1 MKTWKKCLAAVL
13 SLAIMA
19 SATACSGADKS
30 WAVKNDNLTVPIGAY
45 IYNLYSAYQQAS
57 VQVEDST
64 KPILEQ
70 TVEDQDAAT
79 WIKENALRQT
89 KSILVIDDKMKELNI
104 SLTED
109 ELQQVSDQTD
119 SYWGSISTAMT
130 EYGVAKSSFN
140 LAYADYYT
148 KYTKVFDAIYGK
160 GGTQEVSDADVKDY
174 YVTNYMAFSYVLA
187 PIIDM
192 TTGTNLSE
200 DELSQL
206 DTEFK
211 DYAAKIN
218 DGSMTAQ
225 EAADAYKTSSG
236 DDTVQLYTDAANF
249 NGETSSYP
257 EEFGTSLKSMKDG
270 ECRIVEVQGLYKVL
284 LVKDDV
290 TATAENKISDEAS
303 RTAILQNMKQEEFKQ
318 MIDEAADGY
327 SAEINQKAIDSYQP
341 DMFVEETSSV
351 AASSETASSEEST
364 DSTSEASSKADEASS
379 SEAA

>member
-30 WAVKNDNLTVPIGAY
+30 WAVKNDNLPVPIGAY

-364 DSTSEASSKADEASS
+364 DSTSEASSEADEASS

>member
-364 DSTSEASSKADEASS
+364 DSTSETSSEADEASY

>member
-303 RTAILQNMKQEEFKQ
+303 RTAILQDMKQEEFKQ

-364 DSTSEASSKADEASS
+364 DSTSEASSEADEASS

>member
-364 DSTSEASSKADEASS
+364 DSTSEASSEADEAIS

>member
-290 TATAENKISDEAS
+290 TATAEDKISDETS

-364 DSTSEASSKADEASS
+364 DSTSEASSETDAASS

>member
-140 LAYADYYT
+140 LAYADY
-148 KYTKVFDAIYGK
+148 YTKVFDAIYGK

-364 DSTSEASSKADEASS
+364 DSTSEASSEADEASS

>member
-109 ELQQVSDQTD
+109 ELQQVSGQTD

-364 DSTSEASSKADEASS
+364 DSTSEASSEADEASS

>member
-130 EYGVAKSSFN
+130 EYGVSKSSFN

-148 KYTKVFDAIYGK
+148 KYAKVFDAIYGK

-364 DSTSEASSKADEASS
+364 DSTSEASSEADEASS

>member
-290 TATAENKISDEAS
+290 TATAENKISDDAS

-364 DSTSEASSKADEASS
+364 DSTSEASSEADEASS

>member
-192 TTGTNLSE
+192 TPGTNLSE

-218 DGSMTAQ
+218 DGSITAQ

-364 DSTSEASSKADEASS
+364 DSTSEASSEADEASS

>member
-206 DTEFK
+206 
-211 DYAAKIN
+211 ILN
-218 DGSMTAQ
+218 S
-225 EAADAYKTSSG
+225 
-236 DDTVQLYTDAANF
+236 
-249 NGETSSYP
+249 
-257 EEFGTSLKSMKDG
+257 
-270 ECRIVEVQGLYKVL
+270 RIMRQRLTMVL
-284 LVKDDV
+284 
-290 TATAENKISDEAS
+290 
-303 RTAILQNMKQEEFKQ
+303 
-318 MIDEAADGY
+318 
-327 SAEINQKAIDSYQP
+327 
-341 DMFVEETSSV
+341 
-351 AASSETASSEEST
+351 
-364 DSTSEASSKADEASS
+364 
-379 SEAA
+379 

>member
-327 SAEINQKAIDSYQP
+327 SAEINQKAIDSYHP

-364 DSTSEASSKADEASS
+364 DSTSEASSEADEASS

>member
-148 KYTKVFDAIYGK
+148 KYAKVFDAIYGK

-364 DSTSEASSKADEASS
+364 DSTSEASSEADEASS

>member
-148 KYTKVFDAIYGK
+148 KYAKVFDAIYGK

-364 DSTSEASSKADEASS
+364 DSTSEASSEADEASS
-379 SEAA
+379 SEAV

>member
-290 TATAENKISDEAS
+290 TATAEDKISDETS

-364 DSTSEASSKADEASS
+364 DSTSEASSETDAASS
-379 SEAA
+379 SDAA

>member
-364 DSTSEASSKADEASS
+364 DSTSEASSEADEASS

>member
-270 ECRIVEVQGLYKVL
+270 ECRIDGVQGLYKVL

-290 TATAENKISDEAS
+290 TATAEDKISDETS

-364 DSTSEASSKADEASS
+364 DSTSEASSETDAASS

>member
-303 RTAILQNMKQEEFKQ
+303 RTAILQTMKQEEFKQ

-364 DSTSEASSKADEASS
+364 DSTSEASSEADEASS

>member
-1 MKTWKKCLAAVL
+1 
-13 SLAIMA
+13 
-19 SATACSGADKS
+19 
-30 WAVKNDNLTVPIGAY
+30 
-45 IYNLYSAYQQAS
+45 
-57 VQVEDST
+57 
-64 KPILEQ
+64 
-70 TVEDQDAAT
+70 
-79 WIKENALRQT
+79 
-89 KSILVIDDKMKELNI
+89 
-104 SLTED
+104 
-109 ELQQVSDQTD
+109 
-119 SYWGSISTAMT
+119 MT

-290 TATAENKISDEAS
+290 TATAENKISDCLLYTS
-303 RTAILQNMKQEEFKQ
+303 RC
-318 MIDEAADGY
+318 
-327 SAEINQKAIDSYQP
+327 
-341 DMFVEETSSV
+341 V
-351 AASSETASSEEST
+351 
-364 DSTSEASSKADEASS
+364 
-379 SEAA
+379 

>member
-290 TATAENKISDEAS
+290 TATAEDKINDETS

-351 AASSETASSEEST
+351 AASSETVSSEEST
-364 DSTSEASSKADEASS
+364 DSTSEASSETDAASS

>member
-89 KSILVIDDKMKELNI
+89 KSILVIDDNMKELNI

-364 DSTSEASSKADEASS
+364 DSTSEASSEADEASS

>member
-148 KYTKVFDAIYGK
+148 KYAKVFDAIYGK

-351 AASSETASSEEST
+351 AVSSETASSEEST
-364 DSTSEASSKADEASS
+364 DSTSEASSEADEASS